1 MIYQRKHKTARWNG
15 FYIILVLSCLI
26 LFPFNSHGAEPLLKD
41 TKLEAGLRLGVEFDF
56 NSTNLTPNSLEYLDR
71 LAKRLKSPKWAYDR
85 FIIEGHTDTVG
96 KKQVNMKF
104 SRKRAGA
111 VKSYLVEKHKIDPD
125 RITALGFGESMPL
138 DKSRTV
144 KANLINRRV
153 IMRHA
158 GRKLNGLEDEIQI
171 KKKDYTENKDH
182 IDIKDYIVIAV
193 LVAISGL
200 IGMRLSRLL
209 FNRV

>member
-1 MIYQRKHKTARWNG
+1 MKHQIKDKTVRWNG
-15 FYIILVLSCLI
+15 FYIILVLSYLT
-26 LFPFNSHGAEPLLKD
+26 LFPFNSYGAEPLLKD
-41 TKLEAGLRLGVEFDF
+41 SKLEAGLRLGVEFNF
-56 NSTNLTPNSLEYLDR
+56 NSTNLTPDSLEYLDR
-71 LAKRLKSPKWAYDR
+71 LAKQLKSAKWAYDR

-104 SRKRAGA
+104 SRKRAAA

-125 RITALGFGESMPL
+125 RITTLGFGESMPL

-158 GRKLNGLEDEIQI
+158 GRKLNGSEDKIQI
-171 KKKDYTENKDH
+171 EKKDH
-182 IDIKDYIVIAV
+182 IDNKDYIVIAV
-193 LVAISGL
+193 LVVISGM
-200 IGMRLSRLL
+200 IGMRLSRFL